1 MRLLKKKKIEEH
13 ITEGTFKMK
22 KLDENDVVILSRHL
36 FRGLNTMIGNIRFWL
51 GLWILPKD
59 VSKFTNL
66 ILSKMSDDL
75 QKMDSN
81 QKNKITSIRLDFE
94 FRD

>member
-1 MRLLKKKKIEEH
+1 MKLLKRKKIAEH
-13 ITEGTFKMK
+13 ITEDTFEMSELGEK
-22 KLDENDVVILSRHL
+22 DVTILSRHL
-36 FRGLNTMIGNIRFWL
+36 FRGLNTMIGNLRLWI

-75 QKMDSN
+75 QKMDST
-81 QKNKITSIRLDFE
+81 KRNKITSIRLDFE

>member
-1 MRLLKKKKIEEH
+1 MKEIDEH
-13 ITEGTFKMK
+13 IIEDTFEMR
-22 KLDENDVVILSRHL
+22 KLDENDVTVLSRHI
-36 FRGLNTMIGNIRFWL
+36 FRGLNTVIGNIRFWL
-51 GLWILPKD
+51 ALWLLPKD

-75 QKMDSN
+75 QKMDST
-81 QKNKITSIRLDFE
+81 KRSKITSIRLDFE